1 MTAARVDGQR
11 SLAVSRGD
19 AVRVEL
25 GADGNPSPARDFSG
39 EAHGPLE
46 AAEEVAARGQSEAR
60 GPIPGLPIAGAT
72 EVNSPLPG
80 RHPDNNDTALVVL
93 GTAAA
98 TQLRSSATCP
108 GHPDRGS
115 WSVAPE
121 G

>member
-46 AAEEVAARGQSEAR
+46 AAEEVAARGQSEAF
-60 GPIPGLPIAGAT
+60 GPIPGLPIAGA
-72 EVNSPLPG
+72 P
-80 RHPDNNDTALVVL
+80 R
-93 GTAAA
+93 
-98 TQLRSSATCP
+98 
-108 GHPDRGS
+108 
-115 WSVAPE
+115 
-121 G
+121 

>member
-72 EVNSPLPG
+72 EVNSPSRAVTQTTTTPLWSSW
-80 RHPDNNDTALVVL
+80 A
-93 GTAAA
+93 AAA